1 MRLNPQR
8 LCRLMALSLLLIATT
23 ALPAHAD
30 GGGGSL
36 DCQQD
41 PTNPGCDVS
50 IHVPGG
56 DGSSGGSDNSGD
68 GGSGSD
74 SNCHYVLMD
83 PQGAPPSGA
92 SSGAWYTRVCSSP
105 DGTVISESP
114 GMWLVTA
121 PTASPESLARDARSR
136 LALPKPVI
144 RLSPAPPAVQ
154 IVYLPTWVWLDDASW
169 GSRSATA
176 SVPGLSITATASA
189 TRLVL
194 TTGDGTT
201 VTCTGRGTAWASGM
215 DANAPSPTCGHT
227 YIRPGT
233 PVLAATVTWQ
243 VTWAGG
249 GQSGTV
255 PDLVTTAAQPVT
267 VTEAQALN

>member
-1 MRLNPQR
+1 MLKRIR
-8 LCRLMALSLLLIATT
+8 AVAVMT
-23 ALPAHAD
+23 ALAIVGSPALAHAE
-30 GGGGSL
+30 GGYGGV
-36 DCQQD
+36 DCATQPQAA
-41 PTNPGCDVS
+41 GCDVS
-50 IHVPGG
+50 VHKPGE
-56 DGSSGGSDNSGD
+56 DDSSGGSDNSGD

-255 PDLVTTAAQPVT
+255 PDLVTTAAQTVT